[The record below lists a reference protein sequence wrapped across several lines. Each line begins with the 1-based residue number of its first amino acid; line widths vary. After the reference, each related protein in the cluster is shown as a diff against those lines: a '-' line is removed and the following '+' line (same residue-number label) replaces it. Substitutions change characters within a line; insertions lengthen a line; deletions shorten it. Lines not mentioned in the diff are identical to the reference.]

1 MRQTQSDHLQLYSE
15 IDVALDPIP
24 YSGATTTFDALMMGV
39 PVITLSGK
47 EMIGQLSSSI
57 YTMRAKRLDRD
68 HKDQYIDIAKTAYLS
83 GVRKYDARQ
92 KVRQAVC
99 KSEVV
104 NSNRLC
110 KELEALYKD
119 LIDDRKN

>member
-1 MRQTQSDHLQLYSE
+1 
-15 IDVALDPIP
+15 
-24 YSGATTTFDALMMGV
+24 MGV

-57 YTMRAKRLDRD
+57 LYYAGLKDWIGEN
-68 HKDQYIDIAKTAYLS
+68 KDQYIEIAKTAYLS

-119 LIDDRKN
+119 LIDDHQN